1 MGKMGKMGKMG
12 NITTTT
18 ANSIRNDFILTVQLF
33 SQYLKN
39 LKQDRKALPPLS
51 HESEAFL
58 KTWDSPFERAKQ
70 FLSQGSESSSVFII
84 DSQNDLFNGESGAL
98 LKKILAAMTLSPDSV
113 FICNCDLFAPINEK
127 IKTIKPQVIITLGEK
142 AGQNLLESTVP
153 LEKLRG
159 QFHDFQG
166 ILLMPTFHP
175 ADLIENQSLKRYV
188 WEDMKQVMK
197 LLGLG

>member
-1 MGKMGKMGKMG
+1 MSRSA
-12 NITTTT
+12 I
-18 ANSIRNDFILTVQLF
+18 ANDFSLVVKFF
-33 SQYLKN
+33 SQYLQN
-39 LKQDRKALPPLS
+39 LKQDRKTLPALS
-51 HESEAFL
+51 HESQTLLNA
-58 KTWDSPFERAKQ
+58 WNSPFEQAKQ

-113 FICNCDLFAPINEK
+113 FICNCDLFAPIKEK
-127 IKTIKPQVIITLGEK
+127 LKTIKPKVIITLGEK